1 MDTHLRAGFIGGTC
15 LSTILGVQP
24 QQLISTIVCAVVGAV
39 VSFCV
44 SVVLKFLLRKHK

>member
-24 QQLISTIVCAVVGAV
+24 QQLLSTVVCAVVGAV

-44 SVVLKFLLRKHK
+44 SWLLKVVVKRG